1 MNKHTFSVIMA
12 GGIGSRFWPMS
23 RTSNPKQFLDILGTG
38 QTLIQ
43 QTYERMLRFTPKGQV
58 LVVTNAQ
65 YKDLVKKQL
74 PDLSDDQILLEPARR
89 NTAPCVAYA
98 AYKISGIDPEANIVV
113 APSDHLILKEDEFVR
128 VVNLALDTASKNDV
142 LLTLGIRPSRPD
154 TGYGYIQYNEGQTL
168 DDPEVHKVKTF
179 TEKPDLD
186 LAKKFLESGDFLWN
200 SGIFIWSAASIIKG
214 FNDHLLEVAQ
224 LFEEGLDQLNTESE
238 QRFIGRIYPS
248 CKNISIDYGIMEK
261 AKNVYTVPAEFGW
274 SDLGTWGSLYT
285 HVDRDSN
292 GNAVVGGK
300 NVMLYD
306 SKRNMVSNSGD
317 KLVVIQGLEDH
328 IVVNT
333 SNALLICKK
342 QDEQMI
348 KQFVAE
354 AKIEKGDKYI

>member
-1 MNKHTFSVIMA
+1 MNTHTYSVIMA

-23 RTSNPKQFLDILGTG
+23 RTTNPKQFLDILGTG
-38 QTLIQ
+38 KTLIQ
-43 QTYERMLRFTPKGQV
+43 QTYERMRRFTPEGQV
-58 LVVTNAQ
+58 FVVTNEQ
-65 YKDLVKKQL
+65 YRDLVKEQL
-74 PDLSDDQILLEPARR
+74 PEMGDDQILLEPARR

-98 AYKISGIDPEANIVV
+98 AYKIHGLDPEANIVV

-128 VVNLALDTASKNDV
+128 VIELALDTAASNDA

-154 TGYGYIQYNEGQTL
+154 TGYGYIQYNEDQILGSN
-168 DDPEVHKVKTF
+168 EVCKVKTF

-200 SGIFIWSAASIIKG
+200 SGIFIWSSKSIISS
-214 FNDHLLEVAQ
+214 FNEHLSEVGQ
-224 LFEEGLDQLNTESE
+224 LFEEGVDALNTPDE
-238 QRFIGRIYPS
+238 QAFIGRIYPT

-285 HVDRDSN
+285 HVDRDGE
-292 GNAVVGGK
+292 GNAVVGAK
-300 NVMLYD
+300 QVMLYD
-306 SKRNMVSNSGD
+306 SKRNMVSTSGD
-317 KLVVIQGLEDH
+317 KLVVIQGLEDF

-333 SNALLICKK
+333 DNALLICKK
-342 QDEQMI
+342 EDEQMI

-354 AKIEKGDKYI
+354 AKIEKGDKYV

>member
-1 MNKHTFSVIMA
+1 MNTHTYSVIMA

-23 RTSNPKQFLDILGTG
+23 RTTNPKQFLDILGTG
-38 QTLIQ
+38 KTLIQ
-43 QTYERMLRFTPKGQV
+43 QTYERMRRFTPEGQV
-58 LVVTNAQ
+58 FVVTNEQ
-65 YKDLVKKQL
+65 YRDLVKEQL
-74 PDLSDDQILLEPARR
+74 PEMGDDQILLEPARR

-98 AYKISGIDPEANIVV
+98 AYKIHGLDPEANIVV

-128 VVNLALDTASKNDV
+128 VIELALDTAASNDA

-154 TGYGYIQYNEGQTL
+154 TGYGYIQYNEDQILGSN
-168 DDPEVHKVKTF
+168 EVCKVKTF

-200 SGIFIWSAASIIKG
+200 SGIFIWSSKSIISS
-214 FNDHLLEVAQ
+214 FNEHLSEVGQ
-224 LFEEGLDQLNTESE
+224 LFEEGLDALNTPDE
-238 QRFIGRIYPS
+238 QAFIGRIYPT

-285 HVDRDSN
+285 HVDRDGE
-292 GNAVVGGK
+292 GNAVVGAK
-300 NVMLYD
+300 QVMLYD
-306 SKRNMVSNSGD
+306 SKRNMVSTSGD
-317 KLVVIQGLEDH
+317 KLVVIQGLEDF

-333 SNALLICKK
+333 DNALLICKK
-342 QDEQMI
+342 EDEQMI

-354 AKIEKGDKYI
+354 AKIEKGDKYV

>member
-1 MNKHTFSVIMA
+1 MNTHTYSVIMA

-23 RTSNPKQFLDILGTG
+23 RTTNPKQFLDILGTG
-38 QTLIQ
+38 KTLIQ
-43 QTYERMLRFTPKGQV
+43 QTYERMRRFTPEGQV
-58 LVVTNAQ
+58 FVVTNEQ
-65 YKDLVKKQL
+65 YRDLVKEQL
-74 PDLSDDQILLEPARR
+74 PEMGDDQILLEPARR

-98 AYKISGIDPEANIVV
+98 AYKIHGLDPEANIVV

-128 VVNLALDTASKNDV
+128 VIELALDTAANNDA

-154 TGYGYIQYNEGQTL
+154 TGYGYIQYNEDQIL
-168 DDPEVHKVKTF
+168 DSNEVCKVKTF

-200 SGIFIWSAASIIKG
+200 SGIFIWSSKSIISS
-214 FNDHLLEVAQ
+214 FNEHLSEVGL
-224 LFEEGLDQLNTESE
+224 LFEEGVDALNTPDE
-238 QRFIGRIYPS
+238 QAFIGRIYPT

-285 HVDRDSN
+285 HVDRDGE
-292 GNAVVGGK
+292 GNAVVGAK
-300 NVMLYD
+300 QVMLYD
-306 SKRNMVSNSGD
+306 SKRNMVSTSGD
-317 KLVVIQGLEDH
+317 KLVVIQGLEDF

-333 SNALLICKK
+333 DNALLICKK
-342 QDEQMI
+342 EDEQMI

-354 AKIEKGDKYI
+354 AKIEKGDKYV